1 MSVRYS
7 RLLLLLSVALISAG
21 CGALGVGG
29 LATITS
35 TVADGVGDTAAAPP
49 TVYDITQV
57 VSRRMDNAPFGSYD
71 TIRVEITFN
80 QLVVLPAPGTGPGA
94 GGVELAF
101 DLGFNTDLNTLTGT
115 NLSCG
120 TLGAWTGV
128 DYAVVGEG
136 GVVGARLGNGN
147 YTITDAG
154 LTPTG
159 QATVSVS
166 GTLLT
171 INVPL
176 SALGGDDGQ
185 THLYVFAG
193 NRNGGFLNT
202 TDCAPDPTG
211 AVVTSPRGTPRS
223 GLGR

>member
-1 MSVRYS
+1 MWYS
-7 RLLLLLSVALISAG
+7 RLGLIVGVALMSAA
-21 CGALGVGG
+21 CGALGIGA

-35 TVADGVGDTAAAPP
+35 TVSDGVGDTAAAPP

-71 TIRVEITFN
+71 TIRVEVTFN
-80 QLVVLPAPGTGPGA
+80 QLVVLPAPGGSPGP

-115 NLSCG
+115 ALSCG
-120 TLGAWTGV
+120 TLGSWSGV
-128 DYAVVGEG
+128 DYAVAGEG
-136 GVVGARLGNGN
+136 GLFGPRLGNGN
-147 YTITDAG
+147 YVIIDAG
-154 LTPTG
+154 LTLTG
-159 QATVSVS
+159 EATVSVS
-166 GTLLT
+166 GTILT

-185 THLYVFAG
+185 THLHVYAG

-211 AVVTSPRGTPRS
+211 AVVTSPRGAPRS

>member
-1 MSVRYS
+1 MRYG
-7 RLLLLLSVALISAG
+7 RLVPILGIALIFAA
-21 CGALGVGG
+21 CGTVGIAQ

-35 TVADGVGDTAAAPP
+35 TFVDGVGDTAAGAPA
-49 TVYDITQV
+49 TVYDITKV
-57 VSRRMDNAPFGSYD
+57 VSRRMDTAPLGSYD
-71 TIRVEITFN
+71 TIQVELTFT
-80 QLVVLPAPGTGPGA
+80 QPVVLPAAGSSPGA
-94 GGVELAF
+94 FGVELAF
-101 DLGFNTDLNTLTGT
+101 DLGFNTDLNTSTGT

-120 TLGAWTGV
+120 ALGSWTGV

-136 GVVGARLGNGN
+136 APIGARLGNGN
-147 YTITDAG
+147 YVITNAV

-159 QATVSVS
+159 EATVSVS
-166 GTLLT
+166 GTVLT

-211 AVVTSPRGTPRS
+211 AVVTSPRGVPRS

>member
-1 MSVRYS
+1 MRHG
-7 RLLLLLSVALISAG
+7 RLLLILGITVISAA
-21 CGALGVGG
+21 CGTLGLAQ

-35 TVADGVGDTAAAPP
+35 SFADGVGDTAAAAPP
-49 TVYDITQV
+49 TVYDIAKV
-57 VSRRMDNAPFGSYD
+57 VSRRMDTPPLGSYD
-71 TIRVEITFN
+71 TIQVELTFN
-80 QLVVLPAPGTGPGA
+80 QLVALPAAGSSPGA
-94 GGVELAF
+94 SGAELAF

-115 NLSCG
+115 NLNCG
-120 TLGAWTGV
+120 SLGSWNGV
-128 DYAVVGEG
+128 DFAVVGEG
-136 GVVGARLGNGN
+136 APFGARLGNGN
-147 YTITDAG
+147 YVITNAV

-159 QATVSVS
+159 EATVSVS
-166 GTLLT
+166 GTVLT

-193 NRNGGFLNT
+193 NRNGGILNA

-211 AVVTSPRGTPRS
+211 AVVTSQRGTPRT